1 MKCKSVRGES
11 EKASSVI
18 QYGRKEARRGWA
30 LCRDERGDEMDESYA
45 KIDAGII
52 VDSKLLRARWEGRLL
67 EPIWSKSIASIER
80 TWISSSLTSREP
92 IAKGSK
98 TYLKHLLMYD

>member
-30 LCRDERGDEMDESYA
+30 LCRDERGDEMDELYA
-45 KIDAGII
+45 KIDA
-52 VDSKLLRARWEGRLL
+52 SKLLRARWEGRLL